1 MKKVFVKWAYT
12 DDYGYPQGARY
23 DWFDTMEEAEAFKA
37 KQRKGN
43 GGYFYEYKTA
53 EGNYEEFE
61 RMNALMAEVAKLKEK
76 F

>member
-1 MKKVFVKWAYT
+1 MKKIFVKWTYT
-12 DDYGYPQGARY
+12 DDYGYPKGARFE
-23 DWFDTMEEAEAFKA
+23 WFETMEEAEAFKA
-37 KQRKGN
+37 EMKKKN

-61 RMNALMAEVAKLKEK
+61 RMNALAKELAELKEK